1 MTYAFVPIV
10 DIQWSLRIKSRNGA
24 LTYEGV
30 QIFQE
35 E

>member
-1 MTYAFVPIV
+1 MTYAFVPIA

-24 LTYEGV
+24 LTNKGV
-30 QIFQE
+30 QTFQE